1 MTLDRFLASHTSRQL
16 TEIVARDRLDP
27 YDHIGRIELGF
38 AKLECH
44 LLNRWRD
51 PNRCETI
58 SLSECL
64 PTWGAAFREQADT
77 DRIEQQLD
85 AETPEQAA
93 SRMKATFAAMRSRRR

>member
-1 MTLDRFLASHTSRQL
+1 MTLDQFLASHTSRQL

-27 YDHIGRIELGF
+27 YDLAGRIELAI
-38 AKLECH
+38 AKLDCR

-51 PNRCETI
+51 PNKCETI

-77 DRIEQQLD
+77 DRIEQQLA

-93 SRMKATFAAMRSRRR
+93 SRMKATFAATRARRP